1 MASSYSRRYQ
11 QARTLI
17 EEIFGAKMHQDF
29 PRKLM
34 ESASCGD
41 GFWET
46 DGKGQYSHK
55 GIMLNV
61 TVGNE
66 VTSVLEHFCPGSQFD
81 AKWFE
86 YVWVYSKMKAACT

>member
-1 MASSYSRRYQ
+1 MVLSRLRRYQ

-17 EEIFGAKMHQDF
+17 EEIFGPKMHQDF

-46 DGKGQYSHK
+46 DGKGHYSNK

-66 VTSVLEHFCPGSQFD
+66 VTSFIEHLCLGNQ
-81 AKWFE
+81 
-86 YVWVYSKMKAACT
+86 